1 VGDAGQDEEEG
12 EFGEARLAE
21 SGGEAE
27 GIGDLFEDE
36 QEAEDEAEGGV
47 RGGEVIEV
55 ATEGALEG
63 LDAGGV
69 PMGEI
74 GEGAGIDLAVL
85 AEGLAEEDG
94 GPGGAVGDGGDVDV
108 YRLSHSVNKR
118 SYFDSSII
126 FLFRADK
133 QNPAWFPRRAGGNPV
148 AEERSNSGT
157 GGIEGKEVKTE
168 CGNCSRGDRI
178 PSLLPTSILPSQ
190 GATGAPQPQV
200 LEKRAN
206 RV

>member
-1 VGDAGQDEEEG
+1 MLAFLAPAEIVEG
-12 EFGEARLAE
+12 GIEVVLVE
-21 SGGEAE
+21 GGEAE

-118 SYFDSSII
+118 NTYDTIYM
-126 FLFRADK
+126 
-133 QNPAWFPRRAGGNPV
+133 
-148 AEERSNSGT
+148 
-157 GGIEGKEVKTE
+157 
-168 CGNCSRGDRI
+168 
-178 PSLLPTSILPSQ
+178 PT
-190 GATGAPQPQV
+190 
-200 LEKRAN
+200 
-206 RV
+206 